1 MNTLATILLSA
12 LPLAAGWVVHVWWLR
27 SCLSTARRD
36 PLTGLRTRD
45 GFTRRATTLLKDPR
59 AVVVLADVDRF
70 KHIND
75 TYGHAAGDT
84 LLKATADRLAHHVGM
99 RGVAGRLGGDEFAAV
114 VIDDHGMAGDML
126 AVLHGVLARPVD
138 GQDPA
143 VRTTVSLGWARAADF
158 PADDLSALLRR
169 ADEAMY
175 AAKQARSGTR
185 RAGLGRLFATLAGR
199 RAGRSGASPDPA
211 APVVGVAA

>member
-1 MNTLATILLSA
+1 MSTLATVLLAA
-12 LPLAAGWVVHVWWLR
+12 LPLAAGWAVHVRWLHG
-27 SCLSTARRD
+27 CLNTARRD

-59 AVVVLADVDRF
+59 AVVVLADVDKF

-75 TYGHAAGDT
+75 THGHAAGDA
-84 LLKATADRLAHHVGM
+84 LLKATADRLAHHVGPS
-99 RGVAGRLGGDEFAAV
+99 GVAGRLGGDEFAAV
-114 VIDDHGMAGDML
+114 LIDTHGAAADLL
-126 AVLHGVLARPVD
+126 AMLHGVLARPIE
-138 GQDPA
+138 GQEAA
-143 VRTTVSLGWARAADF
+143 VRTTVSLGWVRAADF
-158 PADDLSALLRR
+158 PADDLSDLLRR

-175 AAKQARSGTR
+175 AAKQARAGLR

-199 RAGRSGASPDPA
+199 RAGRTGARTD